1 MKQFTCKSTVTLEGA
16 GIEFDADVYT
26 TYDYAPAEKQTFIN
40 PAVDEQYEITDVK
53 VELNGK
59 LVTLEQSQYDE
70 EQIIYLTEEA
80 AEESVQDEYENYEDA
95 A

>member
-1 MKQFTCKSTVTLEGA
+1 MDGA
-16 GIEFDADVYT
+16 GIGFDVVAHI
-26 TYDYAPAEKQTFIN
+26 TYDYAPAENQTFIN

-70 EQIIYLTEEA
+70 EQIIYLIEYA

>member
-1 MKQFTCKSTVTLEGA
+1 MKQFTCTPVVTLEGA
-16 GIEFDADVYT
+16 GIGFDVVVHI

-59 LVTLEQSQYDE
+59 LVTLEQNQYDE
-70 EQIIYLTEEA
+70 EQIIYLIEEA
-80 AEESVQDEYENYEDA
+80 AEESMQDEYENYEDA

>member
-1 MKQFTCKSTVTLEGA
+1 MKQFTCTSVVTLEGA
-16 GIEFDADVYT
+16 GIGFDVVVHI
-26 TYDYAPAEKQTFIN
+26 TYNYAPAEKQTFIN

-59 LVTLEQSQYDE
+59 LVTIEQNQYNK
-70 EQIIYLTEEA
+70 EQIIYLIEKA